1 MNLKRLSAL
10 GLAACLAASMT
21 LPAMAIDM
29 NMPIMPVPDQ
39 GVTNPDIDLG
49 MLELDTPIM
58 SVPDIDLGILPV
70 GEFKV
75 PVDLPEEVNVPI
87 GDRYTA
93 SITVNGKA
101 LDEVTFFN
109 YDPETYEETEV
120 TMSMADIPGAPTG
133 YVPMRMLCAADPNG
147 YTSWISSENAAVF
160 SFHKNSFT
168 VSFDDLS
175 IKVDDETVEGAR
187 AYLDHDGVTFVPV
200 SFLATLPGVEVD
212 DHPEMS
218 SEHYDFTLKVS
229 ALETLATAIK
239 DEAGCSANMEETDKE
254 VLEMVLELPEGTLED
269 AIAYFG
275 MNTSAD
281 TFFLLKAPEDQHDAV
296 KEALEA
302 RRQQQE
308 DTFTWYLPGSGN
320 LEKAQDGQVVS
331 AGEYV
336 MLFIGEDA
344 VKAVELFTAG
354 TAEL

>member
-1 MNLKRLSAL
+1 MNLKRLSTL
-10 GLAACLAASMT
+10 GLAACLAASLA
-21 LPAMAIDM
+21 LPALAIDM
-29 NMPIMPVPDQ
+29 NMPIMPVPDL

-49 MLELDTPIM
+49 MLDLDTPIM
-58 SVPDIDLGILPV
+58 SVPDIDLRDLPV
-70 GEFKV
+70 
-75 PVDLPEEVNVPI
+75 EEVNVPLAN
-87 GDRYTA
+87 RYTA
-93 SITVNGKA
+93 SITVNGEK
-101 LDEVTFFN
+101 LDKVTFFN

-120 TMSMADIPGAPTG
+120 TMSMADIPGAPAG

-147 YTSWISSENAAVF
+147 YTSWISSENSAVF
-160 SFHKNSFT
+160 SFHKNSFM

-175 IKVDDETVEGAR
+175 IKVDDEVVEGAK
-187 AYLDHDGVTFVPV
+187 AYLYHDGVTFVPV

-229 ALETLATAIK
+229 ALEALATAIK

-254 VLEMVLELPEGTLED
+254 ALEMVLELDEGTLED

-281 TFFLLKAPEDQHDAV
+281 TFFLLKASKENHDAV

-320 LEKAQDGQVVS
+320 LEKAENGQVIS

-336 MLFIGEDA
+336 MLFIGEDH
-344 VKAVELFTAG
+344 VKAAELFNAG
-354 TAEL
+354 VAEL